1 MVIKGKAL
9 APAEKRDLEGACRF
23 YDLFFFRLENVA
35 QKVARSMVAILWAN
49 MTTLRKIYTNISTT
63 ILPANLKK
71 LSFSLFCVYEKTEIR
86 IWKLFV
92 AKGFLKPDDFIP
104 SLLSWF

>member
-1 MVIKGKAL
+1 MVIIGKAL

-71 LSFSLFCVYEKTEIR
+71 LSFSLFLC
-86 IWKLFV
+86 L
-92 AKGFLKPDDFIP
+92 
-104 SLLSWF
+104 